1 MIKCILYP
9 RSKLCVTSG
18 GKEQSAQIVTEKV
31 TELCTLV
38 PALERELD
46 RRPGKTREGK
56 DAVRY
61 IFRNGSWFDNLAA
74 SERSRGARRH
84 AMLIEECIGVD
95 GDILSQVLL
104 PVLNIDRRAMDGTMQ
119 PSETLNK
126 SQLYIKIFCK
136 KLLFNL
142 FCKYKEEI
150 IYVLYLQNWKSY

>member
-1 MIKCILYP
+1 M
-9 RSKLCVTSG
+9 
-18 GKEQSAQIVTEKV
+18 
-31 TELCTLV
+31 
-38 PALERELD
+38 
-46 RRPGKTREGK
+46 
-56 DAVRY
+56 RY

-150 IYVLYLQNWKSY
+150 IYVLYLQN